1 MFLGIIRSYI
11 NTLYMGYSKNK
22 LEYPIIVF
30 EYNVWYYFI
39 SKVPHPML

>member
-1 MFLGIIRSYI
+1 
-11 NTLYMGYSKNK
+11 MGYSKNK

-39 SKVPHPML
+39 SKVTTVP

>member
-1 MFLGIIRSYI
+1 
-11 NTLYMGYSKNK
+11 MGYSKNK

-39 SKVPHPML
+39 LLLSGKTFLSKIN